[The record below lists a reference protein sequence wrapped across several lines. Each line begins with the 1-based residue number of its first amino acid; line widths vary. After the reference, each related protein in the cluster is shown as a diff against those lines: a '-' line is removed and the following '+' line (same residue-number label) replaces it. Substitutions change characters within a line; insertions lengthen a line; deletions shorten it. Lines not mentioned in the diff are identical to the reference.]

1 MSSPLIRLVREELS
15 TKNIQLVTPSKLVE
29 VRGLIDKAFSG
40 LSINDPRSR
49 RMIQEFIQNIEQ
61 DIELLAKTRLV
72 KAILND
78 EELPESFDKELL
90 EHARRLVKAERAIQ
104 SVENILVGEK
114 YLVVLLKD
122 CVIGGRSYRKGD
134 VTLMGQSGLVEGILQ
149 DCISVV
155 KHPVVE
161 ELGEKS

>member
-78 EELPESFDKELL
+78 EELPGSFDKELL
-90 EHARRLVKAERAIQ
+90 EHARRLV
-104 SVENILVGEK
+104 
-114 YLVVLLKD
+114 
-122 CVIGGRSYRKGD
+122 
-134 VTLMGQSGLVEGILQ
+134 
-149 DCISVV
+149 
-155 KHPVVE
+155 
-161 ELGEKS
+161 